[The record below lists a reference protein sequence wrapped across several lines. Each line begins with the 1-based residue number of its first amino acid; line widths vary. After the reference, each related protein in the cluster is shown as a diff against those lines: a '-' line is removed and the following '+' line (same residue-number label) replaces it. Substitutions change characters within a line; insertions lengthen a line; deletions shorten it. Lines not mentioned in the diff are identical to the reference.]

1 MMSSRSNARHLSKQR
16 RQTSDPRKSS
26 HKPQSEVRG
35 SNNNRSDHLYGNPN
49 GHNGEHYHS
58 DWNQQDQDELRRPA
72 LPLVGGEGESQIG
85 AGSHLTTNLNAPP
98 SSGLQYLFM
107 VRKEA
112 QEAQQTVV
120 ADISEA
126 FLNSKLPPDA
136 INKRQMMFDYG
147 SDSLDPNMGGV
158 NSLYHPSGISD
169 DLMPTPDWISSLI
182 QETLELRSAMTL
194 YRRNHQTTK
203 QKKHPGLV
211 FPPASDHEGW
221 FRFCHGSPGGLPTQV
236 SGTSY
241 TTQTSPGKLPMLSII
256 GSMNHGVVFNLIQLH
271 ITWIEDSHTITDS
284 ESKWIFALLIRLDSL
299 LSGDEMSIL
308 RDLSKACQRLRRT
321 VVTEITNPSVCTAPS
336 TPPVN
341 AATSTAMPDS
351 RIAACTM
358 AIAIVHSIFGQ
369 KDLT

>member
-1 MMSSRSNARHLSKQR
+1 MSSRSNARHLSKQR

-58 DWNQQDQDELRRPA
+58 DWNQQDQDELRR
-72 LPLVGGEGESQIG
+72 LL
-85 AGSHLTTNLNAPP
+85 
-98 SSGLQYLFM
+98 YLL
-107 VRKEA
+107 KEA

-182 QETLELRSAMTL
+182 QETLELRSAMAL
-194 YRRNHQTTK
+194 YRRNHQTAK

-211 FPPASDHEGW
+211 FP
-221 FRFCHGSPGGLPTQV
+221 
-236 SGTSY
+236 
-241 TTQTSPGKLPMLSII
+241 SI
-256 GSMNHGVVFNLIQLH
+256 
-271 ITWIEDSHTITDS
+271 
-284 ESKWIFALLIRLDSL
+284 
-299 LSGDEMSIL
+299 
-308 RDLSKACQRLRRT
+308 
-321 VVTEITNPSVCTAPS
+321 
-336 TPPVN
+336 
-341 AATSTAMPDS
+341 
-351 RIAACTM
+351 
-358 AIAIVHSIFGQ
+358 
-369 KDLT
+369 